1 MVTMRD
7 IARESGYS
15 LSTVS
20 RVVNQEK
27 YVSDEVR
34 AKVQAVIDAHDY
46 ATNRIA
52 QDLSHGEN
60 RVVGVVLPDNRHPY
74 FEEILRGITDRAF
87 ESDHRFVLLPSRY
100 DKDKE
105 AEFLEG
111 LRHKEYSS
119 LIFTSHRLPLTDFLK
134 YQKYGPIVC
143 LEHTNLP
150 ISSVYSERIAAA
162 KDAFRWLKAQGPTSI
177 ALLFSRATSVSA
189 TNRQTQ
195 LAFEK
200 VFGYS
205 LPDQDIYTGMYTFD
219 DGYHIAPQLVKRQ
232 YQTVFANSDDIASGI
247 YQYYRVHQLTQ
258 PIMIG
263 QEQQTS
269 GQLLSLSTI
278 NHNLFK
284 IGQRAFEL
292 AESTEV
298 RQVPVPAAFV
308 LRNSSEM

>member
-20 RVVNQEK
+20 RVVNHEK
-27 YVSDEVR
+27 YVSEAVR
-34 AKVQAVIDAHDY
+34 AKVQAVIDVHDY

-87 ESDHRFVLLPSRY
+87 ESDHRIVLLPSRY
-100 DKDKE
+100 DKNKE

-119 LIFTSHRLPLTDFLK
+119 LIFTSHRLPLPEFLK

-143 LEHTNLP
+143 LEHTDLP

-162 KDAFRWLKAQGPTSI
+162 EEAFQWLKAQNPPSI
-177 ALLFSRATSVSA
+177 ALLFSRDATVSA

-205 LPDQDIYTGMYTFD
+205 VANQDIYTGMYTFE
-219 DGYHIAPQLVKRQ
+219 DGLRVAPQLAARQ
-232 YQTVFANSDDIASGI
+232 YQAVFANSDDIASGI
-247 YQYYRVHQLTQ
+247 YQYYTKHRLTL

-263 QEQQTS
+263 QEQQAS
-269 GQLLSLSTI
+269 GQLISIPTI
-278 NHNLFK
+278 NHNLFE

-292 AESTEV
+292 AKTDQV
-298 RQVPVPAAFV
+298 QQVPVPASFI
-308 LRNSSEM
+308 LRKP